1 MLHISGIGMV
11 WDLSWKL
18 QKMEDSES
26 CFQNSRKDI
35 FQSRIPYSAK
45 PSIKTEGRIFADIQ
59 VFTNASPLFR
69 CSENYW
75 VCVPQNET
83 ANQKRGERQLNV
95 GRANTGQ
102 QQRESSG
109 RWEDNFQYCSQ
120 SRSKEHPLRFEKD
133 GNLQKEWPREI
144 PWGTSLVQ

>member
-1 MLHISGIGMV
+1 MPHISGIGMV
-11 WDLSWKL
+11 PDLSWKL
-18 QKMEDSES
+18 WKMEDNES

-35 FQSRIPYSAK
+35 FQSRIPYSTK
-45 PSIKTEGRIFADIQ
+45 SSVKIHSRIFADVQ

-69 CSENYW
+69 CSESYW

-83 ANQKRGERQLNV
+83 ANQKRGECQLKL

-109 RWEDNFQYCSQ
+109 RWEDNFQDCSQ
-120 SRSKEHPLRFEKD
+120 SRSREHLLRFEKD
-133 GNLQKEWPREI
+133 GNLQKEWPQEI